1 MRQFRRIFRAPS
13 RPENSPQFRGCPAS
27 PIGLCMIIYKGSDI
41 SHNAYI
47 KHGAVFKAIVKESD
61 SDKTLD

>member
-1 MRQFRRIFRAPS
+1 
-13 RPENSPQFRGCPAS
+13 
-27 PIGLCMIIYKGSDI
+27 MIIYKGSDI
-41 SHNAYI
+41 RHNAYI